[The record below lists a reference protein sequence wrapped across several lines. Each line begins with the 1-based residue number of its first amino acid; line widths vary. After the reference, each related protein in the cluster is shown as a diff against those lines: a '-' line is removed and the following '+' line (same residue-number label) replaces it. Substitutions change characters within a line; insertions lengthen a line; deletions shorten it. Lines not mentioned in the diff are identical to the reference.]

1 MVGFF
6 YIYLPNIQIMKLKFI
21 GLTVLSLVVFAC
33 ASKSAVATA
42 PPPPPEAPAPAKVL
56 TAEAAAGKDLYQNNC
71 AKCHKL
77 FAPSEFS
84 KEDWGPILVR
94 MQPKARLDD
103 SQMANISNYI
113 YSQL

>member
-21 GLTVLSLVVFAC
+21 GLTVISLVVFAC

-42 PPPPPEAPAPAKVL
+42 PPPPPAKVL